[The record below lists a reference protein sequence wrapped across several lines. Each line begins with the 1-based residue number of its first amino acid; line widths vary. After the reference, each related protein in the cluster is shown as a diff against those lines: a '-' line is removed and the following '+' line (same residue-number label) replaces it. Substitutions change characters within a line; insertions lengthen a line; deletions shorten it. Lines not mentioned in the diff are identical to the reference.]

1 MKRSGEDASE
11 AGAFEFDN
19 FDNVGSHYVLGG
31 HVGFLP
37 IPELELGYGLQYSR
51 VEAGVDSWMQSVDLN
66 YVRTSELLRG
76 QVRVNAQW
84 IWSQV
89 GRVAYDAGDFGGT
102 AGNTFSFSNH
112 RDGGYAQIA
121 YRPTKAGS
129 TILRKFEPVF
139 RYDLLRQKDTPVGF
153 DESRYTIGLN
163 YWLGASA
170 VLKAAYQFDD
180 RSRGNPSQDA
190 ILIQAAMGF

>member
-1 MKRSGEDASE
+1 MGD
-11 AGAFEFDN
+11 
-19 FDNVGSHYVLGG
+19 YVLGG

-121 YRPTKAGS
+121 YRPTPRQTVS
-129 TILRKFEPVF
+129 NSSYRV
-139 RYDLLRQKDTPVGF
+139 DLLRHCQHT
-153 DESRYTIGLN
+153 RQRGLTRR
-163 YWLGASA
+163 
-170 VLKAAYQFDD
+170 VKM
-180 RSRGNPSQDA
+180 RR
-190 ILIQAAMGF
+190 